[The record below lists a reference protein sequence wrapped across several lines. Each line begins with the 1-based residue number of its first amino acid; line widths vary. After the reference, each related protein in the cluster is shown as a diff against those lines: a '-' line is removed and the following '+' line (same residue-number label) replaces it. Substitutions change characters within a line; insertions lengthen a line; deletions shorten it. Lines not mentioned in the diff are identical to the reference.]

1 VKIYQNEITE
11 LTDEQWTSISIS
23 YFTILADFRQRQFP
37 PLEKN
42 FIQAFKEQFQ
52 IELNEEEFIEIKDFA
67 ENYYS
72 SAVQDRVSSDLI
84 NGHRLDI

>member
-1 VKIYQNEITE
+1 MKIYNNEVTE
-11 LTDEQWTSISIS
+11 LTDEQWTNISIA

-42 FIQAFKEQFQ
+42 FVQAFKEQFE
-52 IELNEEEFIEIKDFA
+52 IEINEEEFAEIKDFA

-72 SAVQDRVSSDLI
+72 DVVQDHIASDLI
-84 NGHRLDI
+84 NGYRLDT